1 MAFVTIVAI
10 MQLPQLPSLA
20 DSRRD
25 FPSGRER
32 GGGGAGMEREL
43 TRAMEAKASASINR
57 GKNELL
63 AVRADTHLMR

>member
-32 GGGGAGMEREL
+32 GGGAGMEREL